1 MSTIL
6 ATDMG
11 LHFDYVGKIKEQT
24 ERLRLRNLPGG
35 NIPKPNQTS
44 IDEQERL
51 VLCGSLIKCADISNA
66 VSVEE
71 VSCAMERK
79 GDSYLCN
86 IY

>member
-1 MSTIL
+1 
-6 ATDMG
+6 MG

-35 NIPKPNQTS
+35 NILKPNQAS

-66 VSVEE
+66 VSARH
-71 VSCAMERK
+71 VSLLKTNRVVK
-79 GDSYLCN
+79 
-86 IY
+86 IT